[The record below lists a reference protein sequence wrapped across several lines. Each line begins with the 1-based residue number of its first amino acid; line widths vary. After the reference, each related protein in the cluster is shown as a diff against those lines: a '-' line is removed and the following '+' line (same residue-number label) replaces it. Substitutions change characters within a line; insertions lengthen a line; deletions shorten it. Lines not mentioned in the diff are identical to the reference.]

1 MARYIDTLKRVVEGD
16 YASASDDEKDQAV
29 AEVKKVGS
37 AAAAAV
43 AIQPFPLIDVA
54 LVSPIQILMVQGIAR
69 VRGFKLDKRSALEIL
84 STLGA
89 SILVQNAILAAAKFV
104 PFAGWLVSISM
115 AYALTYALAEV
126 ADYYFRTGR
135 GASADELKQMF
146 HRIYKEKRAEKEAQ
160 HKDNATLKDKL
171 EQLKDAYKSG
181 LLTEEQY
188 EKKKE
193 ELLAAF

>member
-1 MARYIDTLKRVVEGD
+1 
-16 YASASDDEKDQAV
+16 
-29 AEVKKVGS
+29 VKKVGS

-54 LVSPIQILMVQGIAR
+54 LVSPIQILMVQAIAR
-69 VRGFKLDKRSALEIL
+69 VRGYKLDKRAALEIL

-89 SILVQNAILAAAKFV
+89 SLLAQNAILAAAKFV

-115 AYALTYALAEV
+115 AYALTFALAEA
-126 ADYYFRTGR
+126 ADHYFRSGR

-146 HRIYKEKRAEKEAQ
+146 NRVYKEKRAEKEAQ
-160 HKDNATLKDKL
+160 HKGNATLKDKL

-193 ELLAAF
+193 DLLAGF

>member
-16 YASASDDEKDQAV
+16 YTGATDQEKDQAV

-69 VRGFKLDKRSALEIL
+69 VRGFKLDRRAVMEIL
-84 STLGA
+84 STFGA
-89 SILVQNAILAAAKFV
+89 SILAQNAILAAAKFV

-126 ADYYFRTGR
+126 ADYYFRSGR
-135 GASADELKQMF
+135 GVSADELKQMF
-146 HRIYKEKRAEKEAQ
+146 DRIYRQKRAEKEAQ
-160 HKDNATLKDKL
+160 HKENATLKDKL
-171 EQLKDAYKSG
+171 KQLKDAFRSG

-193 ELLAAF
+193 DLLASF

>member
-16 YASASDDEKDQAV
+16 YANASDEEKDQAV
-29 AEVKKVGS
+29 TEVKKVGS

-43 AIQPFPLIDVA
+43 AFQPLPLVDLA
-54 LVSPIQILMVQGIAR
+54 LVSPIQILMVQAIAR
-69 VRGFKLDKRSALEIL
+69 VRGFKIDRRAAVEIL
-84 STLGA
+84 STFGA
-89 SILVQNAILAAAKFV
+89 SLLAQNAIMAAAKFV

-126 ADYYFRTGR
+126 ADHYFRNGR

-146 HRIYKEKRAEKEAQ
+146 KRVYQEKRAEKEAQ
-160 HKDNATLKDKL
+160 HKGNASLKDKL

-193 ELLAAF
+193 ELLSAF